1 MKAFSLFTARK
12 RSGQSMVFLVM
23 IVVIILFV
31 VLWNFDLHKIL
42 SVKSSSQNSGDAAAM
57 AAARWQAISLN
68 LIGDLNIMHAVALM
82 DSIAGVGDPD
92 AADTITDLQARMC
105 FVGPIVGMMAS
116 QQAAK
121 NNGMFNNAEYT
132 AYLMNHVNKIRFDYP
147 DFITEPYP
155 GCLQEYANMLEAVCK
170 SGIAAGPDNM
180 RLYSDYLGDHMLFNR
195 DFYDAIA
202 TSAWCW
208 FYLHA
213 YDLLLTY
220 TDYTCW
226 PPLPEVSNPN
236 PINCEFFSL
245 HMAKESRSLDKAAL
259 VDLMNDIKDEENLAG
274 TPIVYA
280 DVKDVN
286 ATWYCFD
293 DQWNEK
299 FAMDGTFPSVGPVK
313 PAYDY
318 VGADSAIRTE
328 TTPDTRTPGSRPHK
342 ITWSAAAK
350 PFGYLNKDDKP
361 NEYGIVLPA
370 FHNVR
375 LIPVDASS
383 APWGGS
389 FDLGLRAHVEDH
401 LAGYMA
407 SGLSALV
414 PSCWYCSQLATWENP
429 AFRGAGIIWLSSNSD
444 SCIVQGGP
452 GGGDGGGSR
461 RGH

>member
-1 MKAFSLFTARK
+1 MTLFTSFFARK

-23 IVVIILFV
+23 IVVVLLFV

-42 SVKSSSQNSGDAAAM
+42 TVKSLSQNAGDAGAM
-57 AAARWQAISLN
+57 AASRWEAISLN

-82 DSIAGVGDPD
+82 DSAAGIGDPD
-92 AADTITDLQARMC
+92 AADTITDLQARLC
-105 FVGPIVGMMAS
+105 FVGPMIGMMAS

-121 NNGMFNNAEYT
+121 NNGLYNNDEFT
-132 AYLMNHVNKIRFDYP
+132 AYLLNHVNKIRVDYP
-147 DFITEPYP
+147 TFITEPYP
-155 GCLQEYANMLEAVCK
+155 GCLQEYANMLESICS

-180 RLYSDYLGDHMLFNR
+180 QLYSDYLGDHMLFNR

-213 YDLLLTY
+213 YDLLLNY
-220 TDYTCW
+220 TDYTSW
-226 PPLPEVSNPN
+226 PPLPEVSNPT

-245 HMAKESRSLDKAAL
+245 HMTKESRSLDSAEL
-259 VDLMNDIKDEENLAG
+259 VDLMNDLKEQDNLSG
-274 TPIVYA
+274 TPVVYS
-280 DVKDVN
+280 DVGDIE

-293 DQWNEK
+293 DRWNDK
-299 FAMDGTFPSVGPVK
+299 FAMDASFPGVGPVK
-313 PAYDY
+313 PEYDY
-318 VGADSAIRTE
+318 VGSDAAIRTE
-328 TTPDTRTPGSRPHK
+328 TIPDTRTPGGREHK
-342 ITWSAAAK
+342 ITWTSAAK
-350 PFGYLNKDDKP
+350 PLGYLNESDRP

-389 FDLGLRAHVEDH
+389 FDLGLREHVEMH
-401 LAGYMA
+401 LPGYVA
-407 SGLSALV
+407 SGTSALV
-414 PSCWYCSQLATWENP
+414 PGCWYCAQLATWENP
-429 AFRGAGIIWLSSNSD
+429 AFRGAGIVWLATNSA
-444 SCIVQGGP
+444 SCIVP
-452 GGGDGGGSR
+452 GGGGGSSSGGSR